1 MCASNQCCSGFSS
14 SVPTTDGDHDI
25 NSLSLSVP
33 RLAALELELPSVPTF
48 VSLSLIA
55 SRDSLSVADPIKVSL
70 SPITV
75 PPHDSHRCCLHSATI
90 VTNTCYAIGK
100 STSTASF
107 VVDLET
113 VLESICYHL
122 TTNCLVAYIS

>member
-55 SRDSLSVADPIKVSL
+55 SRDSLSVVDSSA
-70 SPITV
+70 ITV

-100 STSTASF
+100 STSTTSF
-107 VVDLET
+107 IVDLDT
-113 VLESICYHL
+113 VLESIRDYL
-122 TTNCLVAYIS
+122 TTHCLVAYIS